1 VRFGAHSRRERPI
14 ALSNGAMATPSKDL
28 RLTAVMAAIRRQ
40 MPALAGFSLLANL
53 LLLVGA
59 IYMLQVYDRVLSSGS
74 LDTLVWLTV
83 MALAA
88 IAVYGLF
95 EQARR
100 LILGRIG
107 AWLEGELS
115 GAVIRRAM
123 AARLA
128 GAGVEAGLKDVAE
141 LRGFIAGD
149 GILAFLDAPWTP
161 IFIVFIWLAHPAL
174 GVLAIV
180 GALVL
185 FLGALANDLLTRA
198 QQQTSAASQRRSQLA
213 AQQYVDGAETL
224 SPLGMTG
231 AVLARWQEQQ
241 RRIGDGQQRIAE
253 TTTAILN
260 TSRAVR
266 LALQVLALGLGAY
279 LVLQGQ
285 LTSGGMIAG
294 SIILSRALAPIER
307 SIGAWR
313 RMVIARAAWRNLT
326 RLFEALAPAAESV
339 RLPRPEGRLAVQN
352 LHYAAPR
359 SGDPILRAISFEI
372 ASGQTCAIIGPSGS
386 GKSSLCR
393 LLVGAWKPTHGHVRL
408 DGGNVS
414 AWDPEDLGQYLG
426 YMPQQVELFPGTV
439 AENIARLGPVDS
451 AKVIA
456 AAQLAGVHEMIL
468 RLPAGYETDI
478 GQHGGR
484 ISLGQRQRLG
494 LARALF
500 GDPSLIVLDEPNSNL
515 DSEGDQ
521 ALTRALAHLKQQGR
535 TVVIVTHRAAA
546 LQAVD
551 KILMLADGT
560 LATFGDRDS
569 VLAAMADGR
578 RRPVAAT
585 ARAGPADLTPVAR
598 PALVSSE

>member
-1 VRFGAHSRRERPI
+1 
-14 ALSNGAMATPSKDL
+14 
-28 RLTAVMAAIRRQ
+28 MAAIRRQ
-40 MPALAGFSLLANL
+40 IPALTGFSFLANL

-88 IAVYGLF
+88 IAVYGLL

-115 GAVIRRAM
+115 GAVIRRGM

-141 LRGFIAGD
+141 LRSFIAGD
-149 GILAFLDAPWTP
+149 GILAFLDAPWSP
-161 IFIVFIWLAHPAL
+161 IFMAFIWLAHPAL
-174 GVLAIV
+174 GVLAVI

-185 FLGALANDLLTRA
+185 FLAALANDLLTRA
-198 QQQTSAASQRRSQLA
+198 QQQTAAAAQRRSQAA

-224 SPLGMTG
+224 SPLGMAG
-231 AVLARWQEQQ
+231 AVLARWQDQQ
-241 RRIGDGQQRIAE
+241 RRIGGEQQRLAE
-253 TTTAILN
+253 MTTTILN
-260 TSRAVR
+260 MSRAVR

-279 LVLQGQ
+279 LVLEGQ
-285 LTSGGMIAG
+285 LTSGGMIAA

-313 RMVIARAAWRNLT
+313 RMVAARAAWRSLT
-326 RLFEALAPAAESV
+326 RLFEALAPSAESV
-339 RLPRPEGRLAVQN
+339 RLPRPGGRLAVQN

-359 SGDPILRAISFEI
+359 SGDPILKAVSFDI
-372 ASGQTCAIIGPSGS
+372 APGQSCAIIGPSGA
-386 GKSSLCR
+386 GKSSLCG

-408 DGGNVS
+408 DGGDVA

-426 YMPQQVELFPGTV
+426 YLPQQVELFPGTV
-439 AENIARLGPVDS
+439 AENIARLGAVDS

-456 AAQLAGVHEMIL
+456 AAQLAGVHDMIL
-468 RLPAGYETDI
+468 RLPAGYETDV

-521 ALTRALAHLKQQGR
+521 ALNRALAHLKQQGR
-535 TVVIVTHRAAA
+535 TVLIVTHRSAA
-546 LQAVD
+546 LQAAD

-560 LATFGDRDS
+560 VAAFGDRDS
-569 VLAAMADGR
+569 VLAAIADGR
-578 RRPVAAT
+578 RRPVAA
-585 ARAGPADLTPVAR
+585 ASRAGPADLTPVVR
-598 PALVSSE
+598 PTLVSAE

>member
-1 VRFGAHSRRERPI
+1 
-14 ALSNGAMATPSKDL
+14 MATPSPDL
-28 RLTAVMAAIRRQ
+28 PLTAVRAAIRRQ
-40 MPALAGFSLLANL
+40 MPALTGFSLVANL

-59 IYMLQVYDRVLSSGS
+59 VYMLQVYDRVLSSGS

-88 IAVYGLF
+88 TAVYGVF

-115 GAVIRRAM
+115 GLVIRRTM

-141 LRGFIAGD
+141 LRAFIAGD

-161 IFIVFIWLAHPAL
+161 IFLAIIWLAHPAL
-174 GVLAIV
+174 GILAVI

-185 FLGALANDLLTRA
+185 FLCALANDLLTRA
-198 QQQTSAASQRRSQLA
+198 HQQSAAASQRRSQMA
-213 AQQYVDGAETL
+213 AQQYIDGAETL

-231 AVLARWQEQQ
+231 TVLAQWQDQQ
-241 RRIGDGQQRIAE
+241 RRIASGQQRLAE
-253 TTTAILN
+253 TTSAILN
-260 TSRAVR
+260 ASRAVR
-266 LALQVLALGLGAY
+266 LGLQVMILGLGAY
-279 LVLQGQ
+279 YVLHGQ
-285 LTSGGMIAG
+285 LTSGGMIAA

-313 RMVIARAAWRNLT
+313 RMVAARAAWRNLT
-326 RLFEALAPAAESV
+326 RLFEALPSAGDPV
-339 RLPRPEGRLAVQN
+339 RLPRPAGRLAVQS

-359 SGDPILRAISFEI
+359 SGDAIIRAVSFEI
-372 ASGQTCAIIGPSGS
+372 APGQTCAIIGPSGS

-393 LLVGAWKPTHGHVRL
+393 LLVGAWKPSHGHVRL
-408 DGGNVS
+408 DGCDVS
-414 AWDPEDLGQYLG
+414 MWDPEDLGRHLG
-426 YMPQQVELFPGTV
+426 YLPQQVELFPGTV

-456 AAQLAGVHEMIL
+456 AAQLAGVHDMIL
-468 RLPAGYETDI
+468 RLPAGYETDV
-478 GQHGGR
+478 GLQGSR

-500 GDPSLIVLDEPNSNL
+500 GDPPLIVLDEPNSNL

-521 ALTRALAHLKQQGR
+521 ALIRALDHLKQQGR
-535 TVVIVTHRAAA
+535 TVVIVTHRSAA
-546 LQAVD
+546 LQTAD
-551 KILMLADGT
+551 KILMLVDGT

-569 VLAAMADGR
+569 VLAAIADGR
-578 RRPVAAT
+578 RRTVAVAGRT
-585 ARAGPADLTPVAR
+585 GPADLAPVVR
-598 PALVSSE
+598 PTLVSSE

>member
-1 VRFGAHSRRERPI
+1 M
-14 ALSNGAMATPSKDL
+14 AMPSPDPP
-28 RLTAVMAAIRRQ
+28 LTAVMAVIRRQ
-40 MPALAGFSLLANL
+40 APALIGFSLLANL
-53 LLLVGA
+53 LLLVSA
-59 IYMLQVYDRVLSSGS
+59 IYMLQVYDRVLSSSS

-83 MALAA
+83 MALTA
-88 IAVYGLF
+88 IAIYGLL

-107 AWLEGELS
+107 TWLESELS

-128 GAGVEAGLKDVAE
+128 GTGVEAGLKDVAD

-161 IFIVFIWLAHPAL
+161 IFIAFIWLAHPAL
-174 GVLAIV
+174 GGLATI

-185 FLGALANDLLTRA
+185 FLAALANDLLTRA
-198 QQQTSAASQRRSQLA
+198 QQQTATASLRRSQLA

-231 AVLARWQEQQ
+231 TILAQWQEQQ
-241 RRIGDGQQRIAE
+241 RRISSEQRRLAE
-253 TTTAILN
+253 MTAAILN
-260 TSRAVR
+260 ASRAVR
-266 LALQVLALGLGAY
+266 LALQIMILGLGAY
-279 LVLQGQ
+279 YVLEGQ
-285 LTSGGMIAG
+285 LTSGGMIAA

-313 RMVIARAAWRNLT
+313 RMVDARAARRNLA
-326 RLFEALAPAAESV
+326 RLFEALPPEAGSV
-339 RLPRPEGRLAVQN
+339 RLPRPSGRLVVQN

-359 SGDPILRAISFEI
+359 SGDPILRNLSFDIEP
-372 ASGQTCAIIGPSGS
+372 GRTCAIIGPSGS
-386 GKSSLCR
+386 GKSTLCR
-393 LLVGAWKPTHGHVRL
+393 LLVGAWKPSHGHVRL
-408 DGGNVS
+408 DGAEIF

-426 YMPQQVELFPGTV
+426 YLPQQVELFPGTV

-451 AKVIA
+451 AKVIV

-468 RLPAGYETDI
+468 RLPAGYETDV

-500 GDPSLIVLDEPNSNL
+500 GEPSLIVLDEPNSNL

-521 ALTRALAHLKQQGR
+521 ALIRALAHLKQQGR
-535 TVVIVTHRAAA
+535 TVLIVTHQTAA
-546 LQAVD
+546 LQAAD
-551 KILMLADGT
+551 KILMLAEGT
-560 LATFGDRDS
+560 VAAFGDRDT
-569 VLAAMADGR
+569 VLATIASGR
-578 RRPVAAT
+578 RRTVAAS
-585 ARAGPADLTPVAR
+585 AIAGPAELTPVVR
-598 PALVSSE
+598 PTLVSSE